1 MTLAFLP
8 GATSAG
14 SALRTDM
21 NAQIWSEVSS
31 LDPQMNPS
39 AFDMGVMYQ
48 IYDSL
53 FDPTNGDYNNLT
65 PALCESYEVDEA
77 HMNYTLHIRRGVTWQ
92 NGDTLTAED
101 VVFSIERMR
110 ASAVTMA
117 RISFIT
123 EVKLVD
129 EYTVAIACA
138 YPSPR
143 MPALFSTASMS
154 IVNKKLIEQYGD
166 KAIETVVGT
175 GAYQLESWEPGGG
188 IVLKSYEEGWRG
200 SPQIKTLRYKLI
212 TDSNAAR
219 IAFQNGELDA
229 YYATSSAD
237 LARFENDPQYVM
249 TPYTTSSIDSLA
261 FNLSRTDKWTSNE
274 TFRRAVAHALD
285 RQALMEITTDG
296 LAQVA
301 DSIVATGNAAYS
313 EDAYPYEYDPAKA
326 KELLAECGYDGA
338 EVGLLYTSS
347 SPQPN
352 TWGTTVQGFLAAV
365 GINVRME
372 GQEYTAVV
380 QRVTDRDYDM
390 CLFEYSVSFPDPLS
404 SFYAL
409 FRSDGYYNVWQYK
422 TEEMDQRIISLYGV
436 ADDAARSKEM
446 QDIDRWAREVC
457 LYIPSFQL
465 GGYAFGPAK
474 LVSTTVPEPMFGWV
488 RICNSYW
495 AE

>member
-1 MTLAFLP
+1 
-8 GATSAG
+8 
-14 SALRTDM
+14 
-21 NAQIWSEVSS
+21 
-31 LDPQMNPS
+31 
-39 AFDMGVMYQ
+39 
-48 IYDSL
+48 
-53 FDPTNGDYNNLT
+53 
-65 PALCESYEVDEA
+65 
-77 HMNYTLHIRRGVTWQ
+77 
-92 NGDTLTAED
+92 
-101 VVFSIERMR
+101 
-110 ASAVTMA
+110 
-117 RISFIT
+117 
-123 EVKLVD
+123 
-129 EYTVAIACA
+129 
-138 YPSPR
+138 
-143 MPALFSTASMS
+143 
-154 IVNKKLIEQYGD
+154 
-166 KAIETVVGT
+166 
-175 GAYQLESWEPGGG
+175 
-188 IVLKSYEEGWRG
+188 
-200 SPQIKTLRYKLI
+200 
-212 TDSNAAR
+212 
-219 IAFQNGELDA
+219 
-229 YYATSSAD
+229 
-237 LARFENDPQYVM
+237 
-249 TPYTTSSIDSLA
+249 
-261 FNLSRTDKWTSNE
+261 
-274 TFRRAVAHALD
+274 
-285 RQALMEITTDG
+285 MEITTDG